1 MTDRYLLFKEF
12 AQECSNRDFYIGQ
25 GNPNSMILFV
35 GCEPNNT
42 NELKVINNR
51 HTFECLNELN
61 GKSYKDLW
69 QIRSKEGEGCTW
81 SKYQKIIDTVYPKRK
96 HIAGKLDYE
105 EMAFC
110 TELNN
115 VCARHSAYAKKKHD
129 RDKT

>member
-12 AQECSNRDFYIGQ
+12 AQECSNSDFYIGQ

-69 QIRSKEGEGCTW
+69 QIRSKKGEGCTW
-81 SKYQKIIDTVYPKRK
+81 SKYQKIIDTVYPKK
-96 HIAGKLDYE
+96 NI
-105 EMAFC
+105 
-110 TELNN
+110 
-115 VCARHSAYAKKKHD
+115 
-129 RDKT
+129 